1 MLKVPLPIS
10 IEVLSLS
17 NLIVIEG
24 STATLTT
31 SIISLILDYN
41 HYGIREAGVQFHIV
55 QPFAKHGK
63 LNIDSSKTSIGTSI
77 STFNMLNILKNE
89 VRIHRSHLTL
99 HFILSSLIFNLKY
112 VSCKCNF
119 TINLQIVHQFK
130 LFV

>member
-1 MLKVPLPIS
+1 MSKVPLPIS
-10 IEVLSLS
+10 IEVLTIN

-31 SIISLILDYN
+31 LIISLILDYN

-63 LNIDSSKTSIGTSI
+63 LNIESSKSSTGTSI

-89 VRIHRSHLTL
+89 VR
-99 HFILSSLIFNLKY
+99 
-112 VSCKCNF
+112 
-119 TINLQIVHQFK
+119 K
-130 LFV
+130 LFTQICYLFK

>member
-1 MLKVPLPIS
+1 MSKVPLPIS
-10 IEVLSLS
+10 IEVLTIN

-63 LNIDSSKTSIGTSI
+63 LNIESSKSSIGTSI

-89 VRIHRSHLTL
+89 VRR
-99 HFILSSLIFNLKY
+99 HFR
-112 VSCKCNF
+112 
-119 TINLQIVHQFK
+119 QFIIYFSK
-130 LFV
+130 TN

>member
-10 IEVLSLS
+10 IEVLNVN

-24 STATLTT
+24 STSILTT
-31 SIISLILDYN
+31 SAISLILDYN

-63 LNIDSSKTSIGTSI
+63 LNIESSKSSIGTSI

-89 VRIHRSHLTL
+89 VRIHLR
-99 HFILSSLIFNLKY
+99 
-112 VSCKCNF
+112 
-119 TINLQIVHQFK
+119 
-130 LFV
+130 

>member
-10 IEVLSLS
+10 VELLTVN

-41 HYGIREAGVQFHIV
+41 HYGIREAGVLFHIV

-63 LNIDSSKTSIGTSI
+63 LSIESSKSSTGISI

-89 VRIHRSHLTL
+89 V
-99 HFILSSLIFNLKY
+99 
-112 VSCKCNF
+112 
-119 TINLQIVHQFK
+119 
-130 LFV
+130 

>member
-24 STATLTT
+24 STATITT

-55 QPFAKHGK
+55 QPLAKHGK
-63 LNIDSSKTSIGTSI
+63 LNIESSKTSIGNSI

-89 VRIHRSHLTL
+89 VRI
-99 HFILSSLIFNLKY
+99 
-112 VSCKCNF
+112 
-119 TINLQIVHQFK
+119 
-130 LFV
+130 LFR